1 MLRAAKESLAT
12 IVEVFI
18 HDPLYKWAL
27 SPAAAQLRQG
37 GSQPVRPPRPCVFAN
52 LKPNTLMDPL
62 NKRALWPQPPRS
74 CARAAASPWTTP
86 ASLRVHKPG
95 TQIQ

>member
-1 MLRAAKESLAT
+1 MRRSCEETLRVLRAAQESLAT

-37 GSQPVRPPRPCVFAN
+37 GSQPVRPPAMLQVQ
-52 LKPNTLMDPL
+52 KPYPLLMY
-62 NKRALWPQPPRS
+62 
-74 CARAAASPWTTP
+74 
-86 ASLRVHKPG
+86 
-95 TQIQ
+95 